1 MPGHARPRR
10 ARARAWR
17 RYPLPSLEVAY
28 AIENALFQWEE
39 GEARIRDA
47 SGPEARELERA
58 TRLVVEELRRR
69 LGGPFTLGELAD
81 LYVEGTY
88 WVRDEVQRRFR
99 EVSIATAVD
108 AGFLRYARS
117 ASDYAGGRLQL
128 PDEES
133 G

>member
-1 MPGHARPRR
+1 
-10 ARARAWR
+10 
-17 RYPLPSLEVAY
+17 VAY

-47 SGPEARELERA
+47 SGGEARELERA

-69 LGGPFTLGELAD
+69 LGGAFTIGELAD
-81 LYVEGTY
+81 LYGEGTD

-99 EVSIATAVD
+99 EVSIGTAVD

-117 ASDYAGGRLQL
+117 ASDYAGGRRQVLE
-128 PDEES
+128 EES